1 MWRNGQST
9 ELQAKLGEAP
19 ENPQVAAAE
28 DRPARDNAAEAVG
41 LHFGPVTND
50 LRRDLRLGRD
60 TQGVVITEVDDDSAA
75 DRAGLTR
82 GDVVMSINQQPV
94 NSPAEAAQKL
104 KEIANSPQKT
114 ALLLL
119 NRRGTAQYL
128 GIDLG
133 KQQG

>member
-1 MWRNGQST
+1 M
-9 ELQAKLGEAP
+9 
-19 ENPQVAAAE
+19 
-28 DRPARDNAAEAVG
+28 
-41 LHFGPVTND
+41 TND

-82 GDVVMSINQQPV
+82 GDVLMSINQQPV